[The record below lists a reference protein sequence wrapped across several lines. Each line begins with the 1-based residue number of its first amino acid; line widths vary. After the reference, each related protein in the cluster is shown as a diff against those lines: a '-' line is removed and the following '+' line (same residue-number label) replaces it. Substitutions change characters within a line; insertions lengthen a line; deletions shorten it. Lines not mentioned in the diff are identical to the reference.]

1 MFVFAAELQQGNN
14 WVFEKTEDNGFLRF
28 EKVQMQFSDFTCGKL
43 REIFKIIILRKDK
56 VNQQLWPKLSCNV

>member
-43 REIFKIIILRKDK
+43 REKFSK
-56 VNQQLWPKLSCNV
+56 S